1 VHQIVTNA
9 ERTSAFGV
17 AGHAMDLGHVFY
29 YDEEGGLREIGRT
42 LAGVEGL
49 GLVGNTEPCC
59 AALSPDGKTLAI
71 GALDELGSVYLYRE
85 PVTQ

>member
-1 VHQIVTNA
+1 
-9 ERTSAFGV
+9 
-17 AGHAMDLGHVFY
+17 M
-29 YDEEGGLREIGRT
+29 REIGRT

-71 GALDELGSVYLYRE
+71 GALDELGSVYLYGE

>member
-1 VHQIVTNA
+1 VHQIVTNT
-9 ERTSAFGV
+9 ERTRAFGV
-17 AGHAMDLGHVFY
+17 AGDTRDLGQVVY
-29 YDEEGGLREIGRT
+29 YDEAGGLREIGRT

-71 GALDELGSVYLYRE
+71 GALDELGTAYLYRE